1 MSKKPTTLEAA
12 ALTNF
17 TPAGQ
22 AALYHIH
29 LAQQAERDE
38 LAALEEE
45 KKKEKRLREEIRPE
59 EVRAGEVVD
68 KWIKEWCP
76 PLYQFLDIPAPPHLT
91 IGIFVLLHLA
101 YWYTVPWYFHFL
113 LTWPVTYFIPL
124 YCTWKSIYKSRDRVL
139 WLSYWIILS
148 VLEYFEILLFRDQ
161 ARSLV
166 WWPKLKAIFCLVM
179 YSIIDNEIIL
189 DSRGKPKDKKPIYG
203 AIKLVEK
210 FLPKEKPKDDKEKGK
225 AKEKEREKRSSG
237 DKSREKE
244 KDKKS
249 SKEKDKKS
257 KAKGTEKDKKISK

>member
-139 WLSYWIILS
+139 CDEMTHKAIILD
-148 VLEYFEILLFRDQ
+148 YI
-161 ARSLV
+161 
-166 WWPKLKAIFCLVM
+166 LKAIFCLVM

>member
-1 MSKKPTTLEAA
+1 MSKNPTTLEAA

-29 LAQQAERDE
+29 LAQQAEKDE
-38 LAALEEE
+38 LAALEEA
-45 KKKEKRLREEIRPE
+45 KKKEKKFREEIRPE
-59 EVRAGEVVD
+59 EVKAGEVVD
-68 KWIKEWCP
+68 RWIEDWCP
-76 PLYQFLDIPAPPHLT
+76 PLYQFLDIFASPHLT
-91 IGIFVLLHLA
+91 IGIFIFLHFA
-101 YWYTVPWYFHFL
+101 YWYTIPWYFHFL
-113 LTWPVTYFIPL
+113 LAWPIVYFIPL
-124 YCTWKSIYKSRDRVL
+124 YCTGKSTFKPKDRVL

-179 YSIIDNEIIL
+179 YSIIDTEVIL

-203 AIKLVEK
+203 AIKLIEK
-210 FLPKEKPKDDKEKGK
+210 FLPKEKDESKETKDRDKDKER
-225 AKEKEREKRSSG
+225 EREKRSGSSKEK
-237 DKSREKE
+237 DRKEKE

-249 SKEKDKKS
+249 KEEDKK
-257 KAKGTEKDKKISK
+257 KKSR